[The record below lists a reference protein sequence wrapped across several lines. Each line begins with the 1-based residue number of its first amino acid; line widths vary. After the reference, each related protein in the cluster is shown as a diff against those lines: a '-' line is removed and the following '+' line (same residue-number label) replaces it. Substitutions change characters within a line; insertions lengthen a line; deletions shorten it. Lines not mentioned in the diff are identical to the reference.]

1 MTDNQILLEPFTLKS
16 LRIRN
21 RIVSTAHAPAYAVDG
36 LPLDKYQL
44 YHEEKAKGGVGMVMF
59 GGSSTVSVDCPAT
72 FGQINLSNDKVISHL
87 QSFAGRI
94 HQYGV
99 PLICQITHTGRR
111 TRWDRGNWL
120 PPIGPSSVPEPAH
133 RAVAKVMEDFDFV
146 RVREDFAAAALRC
159 KDAGLDGVELAF
171 HAQHLMSQFFS
182 RSTNRRT
189 DEYGGPLENRV
200 RFALEVLSEVR
211 KAVGPDFVVGV
222 RTCLDELI
230 KDGISPEEGLELAR
244 LMANSGLIDFIDA
257 FGSQPSDGL
266 SASFSM
272 AGMAYPVA
280 PFLHLA
286 ANLRAEIK
294 IPVLAAQR
302 INDVVTA
309 ARAVAT
315 GQVDLV
321 GLTRALMADPHL
333 VRKLAEGRPERI
345 RQCVGA
351 NYCIDRIYT
360 GGDALCMQNV
370 ATGREYLGLPHV
382 ISRAAVRRKAVVVG
396 GGPAG
401 LEAARVLAARGHEV
415 ILYEREAQLGGQLN
429 LATKVPWRE
438 ALSGI
443 VRWLEQEIAL
453 LGVTVWTGEAVDAA
467 TILAHA
473 PDIVIIATG
482 GRPSLATIPGA
493 ELALTSWD
501 ITSKRV
507 APGKRVLIYDELGG
521 HAGMSCA
528 EIAAASGAEVE
539 VVTLDRTSAAD
550 LGNTNFAVHMR
561 MLTRQNVVFSPNLTL
576 EDIRREGDELAPVLK
591 NVFSLEMEERRVDQV
606 IFEAGTQP
614 EDALYWELKPQSV
627 NKGQTNYTELLAG
640 RSQIRGGNSAAKELY
655 MFRVGDAVSSRN
667 VHAAMLD
674 SLRLCKDL

>member
-1 MTDNQILLEPFTLKS
+1 MTDQQVLLEPYRLKS

-36 LPLDKYQL
+36 LPLDKYQR

-59 GGSSTVSVDCPAT
+59 GGSSTVSVDCPST
-72 FGQINLSNDKVISHL
+72 FGQINLSNQKAVTHL
-87 QSFAGRI
+87 REFADRI

-99 PLICQITHTGRR
+99 PLICQISHTGRR

-120 PPIGPSSVPEPAH
+120 PAIGPSSVPEPAH
-133 RAVAKVMEDFDFV
+133 RAVAKVMEDFDFA
-146 RVREDFAAAALRC
+146 RVRDDFAAAALRC
-159 KDAGLDGVELAF
+159 KESGLDGVELAF

-182 RSTNRRT
+182 RSTNRR
-189 DEYGGPLENRV
+189 DDAYGGPIENRL
-200 RFALEVLSEVR
+200 RYAMEVLAAVR
-211 KAVGPDFVVGV
+211 EAVGPDFVVGV
-222 RTCLDELI
+222 RTCLDELM
-230 KDGISPEEGLELAR
+230 KDGITPEEGLVIGRTL
-244 LMANSGLIDFIDA
+244 ANSGLIDFIDA
-257 FGSQPSDGL
+257 FGGQPSDAM
-266 SASFSM
+266 SSSFSM

-286 ANLRAEIK
+286 GALRAEVK

-309 ARAVAT
+309 ARAVST
-315 GQVDLV
+315 GHIDLV
-321 GLTRALMADPHL
+321 GLTRAMMADPHL

-360 GGDALCMQNV
+360 GGDALCIQNV
-370 ATGREYLGLPHV
+370 ATGREYLGMPHV
-382 ISRAAVRRKAVVVG
+382 ITKAAVRRKAVVVG

-401 LEAARVLAARGHEV
+401 LEAARVLGSRGHEV
-415 ILYEREAQLGGQLN
+415 TLYEREAQLGGQMN
-429 LATKVPWRE
+429 LASKVPWRE

-443 VRWLEQEIAL
+443 VRWLEQEVTLAGVDVK
-453 LGVTVWTGEAVDAA
+453 LGQEATVEAV
-467 TILAHA
+467 LAHQ

-482 GRPSLATIPGA
+482 GQPSRPHIEGA

-501 ITSKRV
+501 ITSRRV

-521 HAGMSCA
+521 HAAMSCA

-539 VVTLDRTSAAD
+539 LVTLDRTIAAD
-550 LGNTNFAVHMR
+550 LGNTNFAIHMR
-561 MLTRQNVVFSPNLTL
+561 QLSRLNVVFTPNLSL
-576 EDIRREGDELAPVLK
+576 EAIRREGDALAPVMK
-591 NVFSLEMEERRVDQV
+591 NSFSMQLEERRVDQV
-606 IFEAGTQP
+606 IYEAGTQP
-614 EDALYWELKPQSV
+614 EDGLYWQLKEQSV
-627 NKGQTNYTELLAG
+627 NRGQTHYGDLLAG
-640 RSQIRGGNSAAKELY
+640 RSQVHDERPGLHL
-655 MFRVGDAVSSRN
+655 FRVGDAISSRN
-667 VHAAMLD
+667 VHAGMFD